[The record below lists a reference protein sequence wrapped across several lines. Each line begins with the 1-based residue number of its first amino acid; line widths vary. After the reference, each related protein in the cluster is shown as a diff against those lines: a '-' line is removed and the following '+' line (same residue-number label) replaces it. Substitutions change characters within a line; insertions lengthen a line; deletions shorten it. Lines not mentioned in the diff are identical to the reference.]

1 MDCSVDRGVYS
12 VCGQEH
18 PEVDVTYLNERRD
31 DGLHR
36 HGDDVEAVS
45 VVLLQQVGAHEGED

>member
-1 MDCSVDRGVYS
+1 MDCSVDCDVFA
-12 VCGQEH
+12 VCGPEH
-18 PEVDVTYLNERRD
+18 PEIDATYLNESRD

-45 VVLLQQVGAHEGED
+45 VVLLEQVGAHEGED